1 MRPEIRERAATGLR
15 RERHDACTDTRQLNQ
30 EVQMRRQRSK
40 THAAA
45 SLPRPKSRPQRSDPY
60 SLGQKLSDPSAC
72 TECHAIFRAGRWA
85 WGAPPADAA
94 RVICPACKRI
104 ADDYPAGVVELR
116 GAYLAEHRVE
126 LERLARNVEER
137 ERAEHPLKRIVSIR
151 AAGDGLEIA
160 TTDAK
165 LARGIGAAL
174 RRAHR
179 GTLRLPATRRE
190 SLVRVTWT
198 R

>member
-1 MRPEIRERAATGLR
+1 
-15 RERHDACTDTRQLNQ
+15 
-30 EVQMRRQRSK
+30 MRRQRSK

-45 SLPRPKSRPQRSDPY
+45 SQPRAQKKSQRGDPY
-60 SLGQKLSDPSAC
+60 ARRKKLPDPSAC
-72 TECHAIFRAGRWA
+72 TECHAIYRAGRWA

-94 RVICPACKRI
+94 QVVCPACQRI
-104 ADDYPAGVVELR
+104 AERYPAAVVELR
-116 GAYLAEHRVE
+116 GAYVAPHRDA

-137 ERAEHPLKRIVSIR
+137 ERAEHPLKRIAWVEADR
-151 AAGDGLEIA
+151 DGLDIA

-165 LARGIGAAL
+165 LARGIGTAL

-179 GTLRLPATRRE
+179 GLLHVPASARE

-198 R
+198 RAE